1 MNPAKEFRRH
11 ADECFRI
18 AKTTADLEERA
29 GWTRM
34 GERWLRCA
42 EQAEQEDAAAQ
53 SMAAAR
59 KLKYRT
65 QRVAGRRSE
74 HAA

>member
-1 MNPAKEFRRH
+1 MNLATEFRRH

-18 AKTTADLEERA
+18 AKATRDLEERA
-29 GWTRM
+29 GWNRM

-42 EQAEQEDAAAQ
+42 AQAEQEDAAAQ

-65 QRVAGRRSE
+65 QRVVGRRSE
-74 HAA
+74 QAA